1 LTLSTLLPPAAATCH
16 YQPTHNFFL
25 FLVTLPVNLEKAED
39 HLGLVF
45 VDKVPNQTVLDTMTG
60 ATKKVDQINILLVVP
75 DIDDVIVHNLYEA
88 FLCSPRHV
96 MVVYPAAPS
105 IFCSR
110 RIQEFEQACR
120 HTGTANEDELEAR
133 SVSLN
138 AMEQS
143 DHRKVHILMLEFDE
157 DVYVESKYFQHPKPD
172 GQLDHIFTEVQ
183 YQSQLALIHTN
194 TVLKYRLSVVP
205 DEDRILRGAPSRGMS
220 DFDILRRR
228 LQNTTLGG
236 GVQQQQY
243 GGPGIQQ
250 QQFGGGIQQQQFGG
264 QQQQQQHPFGGQ
276 QQHPFGGGQQ
286 QLPFGGAPP
295 PFGGGQQQPPPPF
308 VGGQQ
313 QPPPF
318 GGGQQQPPPVGG
330 GQQQPPPVGGGQ
342 QLAAD
347 QPTSMGGNNR
357 LGEQV

>member
-1 LTLSTLLPPAAATCH
+1 
-16 YQPTHNFFL
+16 
-25 FLVTLPVNLEKAED
+25 LEKAED
-39 HLGLVF
+39 HLGLVY

-60 ATKKVDQINILLVVP
+60 ATKKVDQINVLLVVP

-88 FLCSPRHV
+88 YLCSQRHV

-110 RIQEFEQACR
+110 RIQVFEQASR
-120 HTGTANEDELEAR
+120 TTGTANEDELEAR

-143 DHRKVHILMLEFDE
+143 DHRKVHVLMLEFDE

-172 GQLDHIFTEVQ
+172 GQLEHIFTEVQ
-183 YQSQLALIHTN
+183 YKSTLGLIHTN

-205 DEDRILRGAPSRGMS
+205 AEDRILRGAPTRGMS
-220 DFDILRRR
+220 DLDILRRR
-228 LQNTTLGG
+228 LQITTLGPG
-236 GVQQQQY
+236 IQQQQF
-243 GGPGIQQ
+243 GGGIQQ

-264 QQQQQQHPFGGQ
+264 QQQQPPFGGQ
-276 QQHPFGGGQQ
+276 QQPLPFGGGIQQ
-286 QLPFGGAPP
+286 QPLPFG
-295 PFGGGQQQPPPPF
+295 
-308 VGGQQ
+308 GGQQ

-318 GGGQQQPPPVGG
+318 GGGQQQPPPFGG
-330 GQQQPPPVGGGQ
+330 GQQQPPPFGGGQQQAPPLVGGQQQQAPPLVGGQQQQAPFGGGQQQQAPFGGGQ
-342 QLAAD
+342 QLPDLMEATVAD

-357 LGEQV
+357 FGEQV